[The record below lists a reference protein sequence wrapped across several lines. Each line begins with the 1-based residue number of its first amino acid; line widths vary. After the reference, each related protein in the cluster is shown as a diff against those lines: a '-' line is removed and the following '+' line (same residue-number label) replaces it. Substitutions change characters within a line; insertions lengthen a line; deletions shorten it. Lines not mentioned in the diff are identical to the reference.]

1 MILGSLYEAANTVLT
16 RSKRGVITSLPE
28 TFFLTFPDNLWNLWS
43 VDVQFWFWT
52 EQQTLQR
59 KLHDELTEII
69 RKASVL
75 LSLEEGKEV
84 SSLWS
89 HSVCALDPGCQHWAI
104 AGFSQCFPD
113 ASAGWTWARKEF
125 FWDTNS
131 DPWSSEHEA
140 DIWSECVTAEA
151 TFSFLNIHLTRLHQF
166 LVVACGL

>member
-1 MILGSLYEAANTVLT
+1 MLT
-16 RSKRGVITSLPE
+16 TIKRGAITSLPE

-52 EQQTLQR
+52 KQQTLQG

-75 LSLEEGKEV
+75 FSPEEGKEV

-89 HSVCALDPGCQHWAI
+89 HSMCALDPGCHHWAI

-125 FWDTNS
+125 FWEANS
-131 DPWSSEHEA
+131 DSWFSEHEA

-151 TFSFLNIHLTRLHQF
+151 TFSFLNIYLTRRHQF